1 MLAGTVLIYLIGAT
15 WLALDLHVTAGTAFS
30 LGVQPFLVGDA
41 IKLVLATGLL
51 PGAWWLVGRG
61 RR

>member
-1 MLAGTVLIYLIGAT
+1 
-15 WLALDLHVTAGTAFS
+15 
-30 LGVQPFLVGDA
+30 VQPFLLGDA